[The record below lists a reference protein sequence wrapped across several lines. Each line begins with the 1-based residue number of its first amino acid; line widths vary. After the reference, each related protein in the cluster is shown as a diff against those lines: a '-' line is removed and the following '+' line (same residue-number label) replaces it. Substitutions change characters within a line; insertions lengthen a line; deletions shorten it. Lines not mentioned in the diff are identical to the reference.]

1 MNDLFDRMGIDQPP
15 IPTHLYRANDPIT
28 SIEAAESFEPTKVQ
42 KMVLDAI
49 RTLGDCIYIEVLN
62 YCEIKYGRM
71 SSSTVSS
78 RFNELEK
85 KGLIE
90 FTGEKRVGRSGRQ
103 QRVMRA
109 IAEAPLLQN
118 V

>member
-1 MNDLFDRMGIDQPP
+1 MNDLFEQMGINQPAM
-15 IPTHLYRANDPIT
+15 PTHLYRANDPIT

-49 RTLGDCIYIEVLN
+49 KEIQPCISNEVLE
-62 YCEIKYGRM
+62 YCEDKYGRM
-71 SSSTVSS
+71 SSSTVTS

-90 FTGEKRVGRSGRQ
+90 FTGEKMPGRSGRQ
-103 QRVMRA
+103 QRAM
-109 IAEAPLLQN
+109 IATN

>member
-1 MNDLFDRMGIDQPP
+1 MNDLFDRMGLDKPP
-15 IPTHLYRANDPIT
+15 MPKHLYRANDPIT

-49 RTLGDCIYIEVLN
+49 KELQPCISNQGLE
-62 YCEIKYGRM
+62 YCEDKHGRM
-71 SSSTVSS
+71 SSSTVTS

-90 FTGEKRVGRSGRQ
+90 FTGEKLPGRSGRQ
-103 QRVMRA
+103 QRVMVA
-109 IAEAPLLQN
+109 T
-118 V
+118 

>member
-1 MNDLFDRMGIDQPP
+1 MNDLFEIMGLDQPSM
-15 IPTHLYRANDPIT
+15 PTHLYRANDPIT

-49 RTLGDCIYIEVLN
+49 KELQPCISNEVLE
-62 YCEIKYGRM
+62 YCEDKHGRM
-71 SSSTVSS
+71 SSSTVTS

-90 FTGEKRVGRSGRQ
+90 FTGEKLPGRSGRQ
-103 QRVMRA
+103 QRVM
-109 IAEAPLLQN
+109 IATN

>member
-15 IPTHLYRANDPIT
+15 MPKHLYRTNDPIT

-42 KMVLDAI
+42 KMVLDAVKE
-49 RTLGDCIYIEVLN
+49 LQPCIYIDVLD
-62 YCEIKYGRM
+62 YCENKYGRM
-71 SSSTVSS
+71 SSSTISS

-90 FTGEKRVGRSGRQ
+90 FTGEKLPGRSGRQ
-103 QRVMRA
+103 QRVM
-109 IAEAPLLQN
+109 IATN

>member
-42 KMVLDAI
+42 KMVLVAI
-49 RTLGDCIYIEVLN
+49 KALGPCIYNEVLD
-62 YCEIKYGRM
+62 YCENKYGRM